1 MAKKKS
7 PAIPPTPFQDAQI
20 LWECE
25 FPDKPDL
32 LESLIRERIGHKAAI
47 DLMEGRIK
55 EINISVLEFF
65 KRNRIKSTEYDGF
78 SIYLSAGKKTTVSVK
93 SLVEAGVSV
102 ETIKKCA
109 KSTPW
114 ETLGVRRQGDKP
126 GEWEGEETDV

>member
-1 MAKKKS
+1 MAKNK
-7 PAIPPTPFQDAQI
+7 PAVPPTSFSDVQI

-25 FPDKPDL
+25 FPDKPGL
-32 LESLIRERIGHKAAI
+32 LESLIREGIGLRASI
-47 DLMEGRIK
+47 NLTQERIK
-55 EINISVLEFF
+55 EINTSVLEFF
-65 KRNRIKSTEYDGF
+65 KRNRIKSTEYEGF
-78 SIYLSAGKKTTVSVK
+78 SVYLSAGKKTTLSAK
-93 SLVEAGVSV
+93 ALVEAGVPV